1 LAPLTKWEAPLDL
14 VVAGNAV
21 LADGT
26 TTPGEIG
33 VRAGRIVAIAE
44 RGCLRG
50 KEHLDF
56 GTALVLPGHVD
67 AHVHSH
73 SEPGDGVCRTTAAA
87 AAGGATTIVDV
98 PSDGGPRVGTAA
110 AVRRRTE
117 QIETGA
123 MVDMAMFAPLPQAG
137 DLDEIVAMM
146 DAGVAGFTLG
156 RLGTYEGLRSLAA
169 VDALAAI
176 HPDRGAHAAALAHPY
191 NGWHATPP
199 VAAETET
206 IGRMLELALAT
217 GAHVHLCHVSVPRG
231 FELVAR
237 ARADGADVTAE
248 TSTPYLFLDA
258 RDALRDPTVRSAPP
272 LRTPM
277 DREALWD
284 LLGSGMI
291 DMVTS
296 DHVGC
301 ERRADGD
308 DSLGDEPTGFPGVQL
323 TLALMFSEGVVARDV
338 PLARL
343 LKVLCENPARRLGLW
358 PRKGAIAIGADAD
371 LVVLDPGARWRVD
384 ESRLW
389 SAAGWSPYHG
399 REVVG
404 RIQAVFVRGSQVVRG
419 GGVVGQP
426 GLGRPIGERAAPR
439 ALHA

>member
-1 LAPLTKWEAPLDL
+1 MASLTKWEAPLDL
-14 VVAGNAV
+14 VVAGNAA
-21 LADGT
+21 LPDGT

-73 SEPGDGVCRTTAAA
+73 SEPGDGICRVTAAA

-98 PSDGGPRVGTAA
+98 PCNDSPTLGSAA
-110 AVRRRTE
+110 AVRRRSE
-117 QIETGA
+117 QIEAGA
-123 MVDMAMFAPLPQAG
+123 MVDVAMFAPLPAVG
-137 DLDEIVAMM
+137 DLDEVVAMM
-146 DAGVAGFTLG
+146 DAGVTAFTVG
-156 RLGTYEGLRSLAA
+156 RLRTYEGLRSLAA

-176 HPDRGAHAAALAHPY
+176 HPEPGADAAALAHRY
-191 NGWHATPP
+191 NGWHPTPP
-199 VAAETET
+199 AATETEA
-206 IGRMLELALAT
+206 IGRVLELALAT
-217 GAHVHLCHVSVPRG
+217 GANAHLCHVSVPRG

-248 TSTPYLFLDA
+248 TSTPYLLLDA
-258 RDALRDPTVRSAPP
+258 RDALRDPMVRSAPP
-272 LRTPM
+272 LRSPM

-284 LLGSGMI
+284 MLGSGMI

-296 DHVGC
+296 GHAGR
-301 ERRADGD
+301 ERVD
-308 DSLGDEPTGFPGVQL
+308 DCDEPVLDAPAGLPGVEL
-323 TLALMFSEGVVARDV
+323 TLALLFSEGVVARD
-338 PLARL
+338 LALGRL

-371 LVVLDPGARWRVD
+371 LVVLDPSARWRID

-399 REVVG
+399 KEVVG
-404 RIQAVFVRGSQVVRG
+404 RIRAVFVRGRHVVRG

-426 GLGRPIGERAAPR
+426 GLGRPIGDRAPR
-439 ALHA
+439 RALQA